1 MRISESRQPR
11 TIGPRIGIA
20 SRGDDPRNAGTY
32 EKVRTGG
39 TACRSV
45 RTRFQ
50 GHIGSC
56 ACRAM
61 TRLVQRHGFG
71 MGASARL
78 CPAAPDHPIISHD
91 DTTDRRICACLAAST
106 GRKR

>member
-45 RTRFQ
+45 CTWFQ

-56 ACRAM
+56 ASCAM
-61 TRLVQRHGFG
+61 PRLLQRHGFG

-78 CPAAPDHPIISHD
+78 CPTPPGDPIVADD
-91 DTTDRRICACLAAST
+91 DTTHRRVGACAAAST
-106 GRKR
+106 RRKR